1 VQLKPLQ
8 KALQKTEK
16 TLEAL
21 QVKLVALRSELADP
35 AVYEADQQAR
45 LAALVK
51 DEAEAQTELEKAE
64 ELWMEQQAAIEQ
76 ASA

>member
-1 VQLKPLQ
+1 MKR
-8 KALQKTEK
+8 
-16 TLEAL
+16 
-21 QVKLVALRSELADP
+21 VALRSGLADP
-35 AVYEADQQAR
+35 TVYEADQQAR

-64 ELWMEQQAAIEQ
+64 ELWMEQQDAIEQ